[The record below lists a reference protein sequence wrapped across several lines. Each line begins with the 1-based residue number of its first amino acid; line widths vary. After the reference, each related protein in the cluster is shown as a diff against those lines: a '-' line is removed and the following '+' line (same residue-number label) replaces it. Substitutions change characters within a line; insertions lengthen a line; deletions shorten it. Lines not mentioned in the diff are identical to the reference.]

1 MFFSGC
7 LWFITFLQWSQR
19 RERVQLARHGVREW
33 SCVSVGCVC
42 VSLFLLFC
50 NLFVGVL
57 GLRTI
62 SIPEFIV
69 VVGVDLS
76 NFLMVS
82 YPSIQ
87 RGRRCQPIQLSDGL
101 HIPAFNVIAGVNL
114 SSHIPAFNMVVG
126 VNLSNFLMVLYPS
139 IQRGPRQ
146 VSPFLISQHSTWS
159 LASTYPTFSWSL
171 VLHIPHTI
179 QRHPPMVQNSVKA
192 VTRAPCS
199 SSPTGT
205 LKISASLKCVLACRK
220 KIQSS
225 AGFL

>member
-19 RERVQLARHGVREW
+19 RERVQLSRHGVREW
-33 SCVSVGCVC
+33 TCVSVGCVC
-42 VSLFLLFC
+42 VLLFLLFC

-69 VVGVDLS
+69 VVGVNLS

-101 HIPAFNVIAGVNL
+101 HIPAFNVVA
-114 SSHIPAFNMVVG
+114 G
-126 VNLSNFLMVLYPS
+126 VNLSNFLMVS
-139 IQRGPRQ
+139 T
-146 VSPFLISQHSTWS
+146 SQHSTWS
-159 LASTYPTFSWSL
+159 LASTYPTFSWS
-171 VLHIPHTI
+171 HIPAFNLI
-179 QRHPPMVQNSVKA
+179 VGVNLSNFFMV
-192 VTRAPCS
+192 
-199 SSPTGT
+199 
-205 LKISASLKCVLACRK
+205 
-220 KIQSS
+220 SS
-225 AGFL
+225 APHSPHDPEAPTNGTKQRQGCYKGSMFLQSYRHLENKCLT